1 MRDSDGMAAP
11 GVVVAGDILVS
22 GLSGGG
28 EGVVKIAFR
37 CCRLSETVARAY
49 AVNCKTAKPEHAR

>member
-37 CCRLSETVARAY
+37 LRCKLQDSKTGAR
-49 AVNCKTAKPEHAR
+49 P

>member
-1 MRDSDGMAAP
+1 MAAP

-37 CCRLSETVARAY
+37 RRRLSETVARAY